1 MINFAFKNGEL
12 KEKTQDTIFSLPIKN
27 SNRLLKNR
35 FRIRIPK
42 LGGFRIGIANPNL
55 NTKKLFIFHIIII
68 WNYLLQKDMFISYW
82 IHHNIS
88 PFFYCITVYCSLIFK
103 LLIFRHKWTK
113 FSLVALCLVLH
124 YQCMMFIVMWMCFPL
139 IIHTH
144 CLNNL
149 FSTEKKH
156 KYLKIRQLILQFC
169 VATSPIYFLGIKS
182 VYIIV
187 WHTRIKNEFILFSYL
202 WTVYKYIFI
211 NGVNNL
217 IVILII
223 FFTV

>member
-12 KEKTQDTIFSLPIKN
+12 KEKTQDAIFSLPIKN

-113 FSLVALCLVLH
+113 
-124 YQCMMFIVMWMCFPL
+124 I
-139 IIHTH
+139 
-144 CLNNL
+144 
-149 FSTEKKH
+149 
-156 KYLKIRQLILQFC
+156 
-169 VATSPIYFLGIKS
+169 FLGS
-182 VYIIV
+182 FVFGFTLPVYDV
-187 WHTRIKNEFILFSYL
+187 HSNLDVFSSYYTYTLFKQFILH
-202 WTVYKYIFI
+202 WKKTQIFE
-211 NGVNNL
+211 NQAADFAVL
-217 IVILII
+217 CCYESDL
-223 FFTV
+223 FPRH